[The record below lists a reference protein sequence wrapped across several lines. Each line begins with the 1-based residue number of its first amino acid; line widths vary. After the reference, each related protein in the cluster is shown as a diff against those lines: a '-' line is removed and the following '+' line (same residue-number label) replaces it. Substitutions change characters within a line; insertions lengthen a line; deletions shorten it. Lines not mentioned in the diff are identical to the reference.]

1 MFMTN
6 IHCFSIHIQ
15 ASFIAIYANLTVR
28 TTFMLQLNCFE
39 SSGLQMISH
48 GAGYALIRNLY
59 THIIWLFTLGER
71 IDNRIYHKITFS

>member
-1 MFMTN
+1 
-6 IHCFSIHIQ
+6 
-15 ASFIAIYANLTVR
+15 
-28 TTFMLQLNCFE
+28 MLQLNCFE